1 MMLTDGEED
10 RKRRTEEAV
19 ASDRVSMPLADFDYS
34 CGLQLAA
41 CIDVQTHWGTSGKLS
56 KKWQ

>member
-19 ASDRVSMPLADFDYS
+19 ASDRVSMPLADFDFS
-34 CGLQLAA
+34 CGLQASS
-41 CIDVQTHWGTSGKLS
+41 VH
-56 KKWQ
+56 